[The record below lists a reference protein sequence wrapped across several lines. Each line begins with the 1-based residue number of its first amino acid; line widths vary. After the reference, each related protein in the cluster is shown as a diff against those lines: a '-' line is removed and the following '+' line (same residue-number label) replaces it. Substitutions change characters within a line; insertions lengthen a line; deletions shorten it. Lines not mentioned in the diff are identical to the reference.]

1 MKNHSTILRKL
12 SVAIL
17 MAVFTLVA
25 LPQDSMAQRT
35 RTDKGKVTVNRE
47 KAGSA
52 GKARSAGK
60 ATSAGKSDARKSDA
74 RKSDARKQD
83 ARKADTRKADTRS
96 SNAGRSDA
104 RNADRSQNASGSR
117 SGAGVDRDAKQ
128 AGSRGTLGSGAR
140 SANGSNGSNTRRA
153 SDAVRV
159 GGNGNGNR
167 DVIRGK
173 RSSVVVPRRIPV
185 RAKNGNRTVRYSPR
199 FVLNVGSRRAYR
211 PNSRISIHVAW
222 PWVLRYERHWSP
234 RYRYRQVVY
243 VESSWGSRNRS
254 SRIEMETV
262 YRHKVRYATDD
273 YAVLEIEIEEVA
285 LYEGN
290 RYLGKVDRIPR
301 NLSQIEATVFRDG
314 QISFDRDV
322 FIVGDRRAGFE
333 MISTKFYDDYAL
345 AQYRASDGYRVG
357 VLNLRKESV
366 KSVSRSRLFDPR
378 DYNGFA
384 PISLLPE
391 DEGWLWDY
399 GVEAISAASDDYDAY
414 YGYEGGNGRAFRSE
428 RPLSSS
434 AEYSYGTGFGAQYK
448 IKRESN
454 IQRVE

>member
-1 MKNHSTILRKL
+1 MKKYSTALRKL

-25 LPQDSMAQRT
+25 LPHDSMAQRT
-35 RTDKGKVTVNRE
+35 RTDKGKVTVNRG

-60 ATSAGKSDARKSDA
+60 ATSAGKSDARKADARKSDA
-74 RKSDARKQD
+74 RKSDARKSD
-83 ARKADTRKADTRS
+83 ARK
-96 SNAGRSDA
+96 SNAEQSATRGS
-104 RNADRSQNASGSR
+104 NSTRSQNASGSR
-117 SGAGVDRDAKQ
+117 GGARVDRDAKQ
-128 AGSRGTLGSGAR
+128 AGSRSTGSGAR
-140 SANGSNGSNTRRA
+140 STNGSSARRA
-153 SDAVRV
+153 TDAGRV
-159 GGNGNGNR
+159 GGKGNQ
-167 DVIRGK
+167 DVIRGN

-185 RAKNGNRTVRYSPR
+185 RAKNGNRTVRYAPR
-199 FVLNVGSRRAYR
+199 FVLNVGSKRAYR
-211 PNSRISIHVAW
+211 PQSRISIHVSW

-243 VESSWGSRNRS
+243 VESNWGSRNRS

-273 YAVLEIEIEEVA
+273 YAVLDIEIEEVA

-314 QISFDRDV
+314 QITFDRDV
-322 FIVGDRRAGFE
+322 FLVGDRRAGFE

-345 AQYRASDGYRVG
+345 AKYRASDGYRVG
-357 VLNLRKESV
+357 VLNLRSESV
-366 KSVSRSRLFDPR
+366 RSVSRSRLFDPR

-414 YGYEGGNGRAFRSE
+414 YGYEGGNGRAYRSE
-428 RPLSSS
+428 SRLNAS
-434 AEYSYGTGFGAQYK
+434 AEYSYGTDFGAQYK